1 LTVSLFFAVV
11 AFVTMVALA
20 RSLAAEAAGWVAVA
34 AAALLTSGV
43 TPSLWLG
50 RRIAVVRWIVL
61 GTAAGLALAWPGVL
75 LIAFG

>member
-1 LTVSLFFAVV
+1 RA
-11 AFVTMVALA
+11 
-20 RSLAAEAAGWVAVA
+20 LAAETAAWVVVA

-61 GTAAGLALAWPGVL
+61 GTAVGLALAWPGVL
-75 LIAFG
+75 LAAFG